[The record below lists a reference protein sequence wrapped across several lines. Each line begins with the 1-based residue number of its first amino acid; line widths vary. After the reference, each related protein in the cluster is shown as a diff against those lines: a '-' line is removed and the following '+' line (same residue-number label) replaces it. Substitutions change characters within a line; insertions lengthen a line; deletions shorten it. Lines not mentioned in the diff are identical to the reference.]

1 MANYGNI
8 LVVDDNPNILFALKI
23 CLQDC
28 FERVLTLPKPDG
40 ILSLLQQESVSIV
53 LLDMNFSLGVNSG
66 REGIMWLQTLH
77 RRHPHLPIV
86 LMTAYA
92 DIPLA
97 VKGLKAGAA
106 DFVTKPW
113 ENEELLRKLKDAIE
127 KSRDVISLEQLEAEH
142 IHRVV
147 DSCQGNISRA
157 AELLGVTRQTIY
169 AKLKK

>member
-8 LVVDDNPNILFALKI
+8 LVVDDNPDILFALKI
-23 CLQDC
+23 CLQDD
-28 FERVLTLPKPDG
+28 FEHVLTLPNPDN
-40 ILSLLQQESVSIV
+40 ILQVLQQEMVSII

-66 REGIMWLQTLH
+66 QEGMLWLQAIH

-113 ENEELLRKLKDAIE
+113 ENEELLRKLKDAID
-127 KSRDVISLEQLEAEH
+127 KSRDVMSLEQLETEH
-142 IHRVV
+142 IRRVV
-147 DSCQGNISRA
+147 DGCLGNISRA

-169 AKLKK
+169 AKLKR